1 VLYEQMLVN
10 GHKETNTMR

>member
-10 GHKETNTMR
+10 GHKETYTMR